1 MYLVF
6 WMGRA
11 RSGPNGS
18 TGKGLRMLSKNDYV
32 QNDSNDAQQ
41 IDLVRLLLEL
51 FEYRIFIISV
61 TVCFMIGG
69 ALYAYLA
76 TPVYTADALLQIEDK
91 QQNSLLKSLEQF
103 TPRLTADSTAEVQLL
118 KSRMILGKTVR
129 DLHLHYQI
137 EQVQLP
143 VVGKI
148 WARLNNDAPG
158 VLKLAWLQFPANFMA
173 ERSLT
178 IIAEGNERYRVEGK
192 GIRAK
197 GRAGAL
203 LHFAGISLRVSEL
216 NAEPCTRFNV
226 TLLPLPR
233 AINALSERFSVKDM
247 GKDTGILSLN
257 MTGADPELITRILN
271 NIAENYLQQNIARQ
285 AAQDSQ
291 SLEFLQG
298 QLPKVRSDLERAEQH
313 LNDYRRQRDSV
324 DLSLE
329 AKSVLEQIVN
339 VDNQLN
345 EITFREAEV
354 SQYYKKEH
362 PTYRALREKRQ
373 TLEDERTRLNKRVSG
388 MPSVQQE
395 ILRLSR
401 DVDSGRAIY
410 QQLLTRQ
417 QELNISRSSTI
428 GNVRIIDTALAQ
440 PEPVK
445 PRKLLIVM
453 LSTLIGFMLSAALV
467 LARVAMK
474 NGIDSPD
481 QLESQGLNVYATL
494 PRSAWLNERTR
505 LSRMNLFRSAER
517 HKTTN
522 VPFLPVDR
530 PLDNFVEAVR
540 GLRTSLHFA
549 MMDAENNILMF
560 SGPTQNCGKTLVS
573 TTLAALVAQVGER
586 VLLIDADMRKG
597 YVHNIFSL
605 PNNAGL
611 SDVLSGKIEFSRA
624 IQTYDAAN
632 FDVVTCGL
640 APPNPSEL
648 LMHDRFRQFMAWASE
663 RYDRVII
670 DTPPILAVTDA
681 AVIGHIAAS
690 TLLVARHNVTSVK
703 EMLVSVRRL
712 QKSKVDVKGVVVN
725 DFVNSAI
732 DYYSYGYKVYGY
744 GYESDNKTG

>member
-1 MYLVF
+1 
-6 WMGRA
+6 
-11 RSGPNGS
+11 
-18 TGKGLRMLSKNDYV
+18 MLSKNDYGP
-32 QNDSNDAQQ
+32 NDSNDAQQ
-41 IDLVRLLLEL
+41 IDLFRLLLE
-51 FEYRIFIISV
+51 FIEHRICIISI
-61 TVCFMIGG
+61 TVCFMLAG
-69 ALYAYLA
+69 ALYASLA
-76 TPVYTADALLQIEDK
+76 TPIYTADALVQIEDK

-103 TPRLTADSTAEVQLL
+103 TPRLTADSTAEIQLL
-118 KSRMILGKTVR
+118 KSRMILGKTVQ
-129 DLHLHYQI
+129 DLNLQYQI
-137 EQVQLP
+137 EQVRLP
-143 VVGKI
+143 VVGKL
-148 WARLNNDAPG
+148 WARLNNETPG
-158 VLKLAWLQFPANFMA
+158 VLKLSWLQFPAAYAA

-178 IIAEGNERYRVEGK
+178 IVTEDNGRYRVEGK
-192 GIRAK
+192 GIRAQGVK
-197 GRAGAL
+197 GQL
-203 LHFAGISLRVSEL
+203 LHVAGVSLRVSEL
-216 NAEPCTRFNV
+216 NATSGTRFKV
-226 TLLPLPR
+226 TLLSLPQ
-233 AINALSERFSVKDM
+233 AINALNKRFIVKDTA
-247 GKDTGILSLN
+247 KDTGILSLS
-257 MTGADPELITRILN
+257 MTGPDPALITRILD
-271 NIAENYLQQNIARQ
+271 NIADNYLQQNIARQ

-298 QLPKVRSDLERAEQH
+298 QLPKVRSELETAEQH

-324 DLSLE
+324 DLTLE

-345 EITFREAEV
+345 EITFREAEI
-354 SQYYKKEH
+354 SQYYKKDH

-428 GNVRIIDTALAQ
+428 GNVRIIDPALAQ
-440 PEPVK
+440 PEPVQ
-445 PRKLLIVM
+445 PRKPLIVV
-453 LSTLIGFMLSAALV
+453 LSTMIGLILSVALV
-467 LARVAMK
+467 ISRVALK
-474 NGIDSPD
+474 RGIDSPD

-494 PRSAWLNERTR
+494 PRSTWLNERTR
-505 LSRMNLFRSAER
+505 LSRLSFFRSSER

-573 TTLAALVAQVGER
+573 TTLAALVAQVGDR

-605 PNNAGL
+605 SNAAGL
-611 SDVLSGKIEFSRA
+611 SDVLSGKIEFSQA
-624 IQTYDAAN
+624 IQPYAAAN

-640 APPNPSEL
+640 VPPNPSEL
-648 LMHDRFRQFMAWASE
+648 LMHSRFREFMMWASE
-663 RYDRVII
+663 RYDMVII

-681 AVIGHIAAS
+681 AVIGHTAAS

-712 QKSKVDVKGVVVN
+712 QKSRVEVKGVVVN

-732 DYYSYGYKVYGY
+732 DYYSNGYKVYGY
-744 GYESDNKTG
+744 GYEADTPKREKAR